1 MSAERAR
8 RLLHDLLDRIERHSE
23 AKRSRQVSKKLPV
36 NFSDGHA
43 REAFE
48 AVLRDAALSGAVTL
62 EPGNGELAHL
72 LARVRLADS
81 AKLYRFLER
90 TPVSEQAAL
99 AARQLEGETADLT
112 RVQDIVQEIA
122 GAWRADRTWL
132 SLGKND
138 RETAVDFLTA
148 LDAVR
153 QGDFGRGDMR
163 TVSRK
168 RTGDSKRIERHT
180 SRIARW
186 LKETGRVDETATP
199 KEALAAVGLEKY
211 PQDIKIAGD
220 LTIDGAPV
228 PALPFIGVPADAAD
242 RLRPVRA
249 DTLITIENLASFQRY
264 AREARRDNEL
274 VLYTGGFPAHAV
286 GRAIAQLAG
295 EIRAIWHWGDID
307 AAGLGIALVVQRHA
321 QRPVN
326 LWMMHPGLAER
337 FGTPGS
343 AGAPGRLPEDA
354 SPEMRRLGDYL
365 RKLDACALEQEDLDP
380 VSPTGKPATA
390 V

>member
-1 MSAERAR
+1 MSADRAR
-8 RLLHDLLDRIERHSE
+8 RLLHDLLDRIERQSE
-23 AKRSRQVSKKLPV
+23 AQRARPVSKKLPA

-48 AVLRDAALSGAVTL
+48 AVLGDAARSGAVAL
-62 EPGNGELAHL
+62 EAGKGELAHL

-81 AKLYRFLER
+81 AQLYSFLER
-90 TPVSEQAAL
+90 TPVSEQASQAVQRL
-99 AARQLEGETADLT
+99 RREAADLAH
-112 RVQDIVQEIA
+112 VQDLVEEIA
-122 GAWRADRTWL
+122 AAWRDDRTRYG
-132 SLGKND
+132 LGRDNPD
-138 RETAVDFLTA
+138 AAIDFLTA

-153 QGDFGRGDMR
+153 QGDFGRRDMR

-186 LKETGRVDETATP
+186 LKKTGRVDETATP
-199 KEALAAVGLEKY
+199 HEALAAIGLEKY

-220 LTIDGAPV
+220 LTIDGTPV

-249 DTLITIENLASFQRY
+249 DTLVTIENLASFQRY

-286 GRAIAQLAG
+286 GRTIAQLAQDVG
-295 EIRAIWHWGDID
+295 ALWHWGDID
-307 AAGLGIALVVQRHA
+307 AAGLRIALVVQRHA
-321 QRPVN
+321 GRPVK
-326 LWMMHPGLAER
+326 LWMMQPALAEQ
-337 FGTPGS
+337 F
-343 AGAPGRLPEDA
+343 GAPGIAGDSADLPDDA
-354 SPEMRRLGDYL
+354 SPEMQRLADYL
-365 RKLDACALEQEDLDP
+365 RRVDACVLEQEELDP
-380 VSPTGKPATA
+380 VSASERILF
-390 V
+390 